1 MTKQDET
8 AERVAQ
14 LEKEL
19 AELKAKVDPPKS
31 TFVEMSDAEWRDKMH
46 QAAERRM
53 SMATPPSVARY
64 FADGVTPADCADIN
78 RAARA
83 PQGPSSQGA
92 TPSSQQLSNVRTG
105 GGGTGW
111 VD

>member
-1 MTKQDET
+1 MTAKE
-8 AERVAQ
+8 
-14 LEKEL
+14 EL
-19 AELKAKVDPPKS
+19 AALRREVEELKAKLSPPKS
-31 TFVEMSDAEWRDKMH
+31 EFKEMSDAEWRDKMH